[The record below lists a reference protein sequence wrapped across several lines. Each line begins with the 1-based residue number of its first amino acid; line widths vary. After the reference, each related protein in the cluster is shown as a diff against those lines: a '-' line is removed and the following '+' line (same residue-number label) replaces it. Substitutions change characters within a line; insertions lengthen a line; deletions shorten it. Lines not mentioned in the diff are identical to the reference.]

1 MKNKIVIIIMII
13 IIIKVLRVPTPYM
26 AQGRLDSISPLGPIV
41 CAGDMHGHAH
51 AGTAV
56 ASAMQQA
63 DSFPSG
69 PTTMWCPWPSRD
81 NRGVDEASDSAV
93 GHMRHSTEQN
103 SY

>member
-56 ASAMQQA
+56 PPAG
-63 DSFPSG
+63 G
-69 PTTMWCPWPSRD
+69 PTNANILYIAISH
-81 NRGVDEASDSAV
+81 NL
-93 GHMRHSTEQN
+93 GHVL
-103 SY
+103 